1 MSGRKVTMGT
11 RRAHWDHVYETKHP
25 DQVSWFSPENR
36 VSLEMIEHAGV
47 APSDPVIDIGSGAS
61 LLTDALLARGYADV
75 TIVDI
80 SASAL
85 DLVAARLGPRAAQV
99 RLITS
104 DVTELKT
111 ARRYAFWHD
120 RATFHFLVDDEDRA
134 AYRRVL
140 MDSLLPGA
148 HVAIAT
154 FADDGPEKCSGLPVR
169 RHSPEELS
177 AFFAPELAIV
187 ESRREEHVTPG
198 GAKQRFA
205 WVLLRKA

>member
-1 MSGRKVTMGT
+1 MGT

-120 RATFHFLVDDEDRA
+120 RATFHFLV
-134 AYRRVL
+134 
-140 MDSLLPGA
+140 
-148 HVAIAT
+148 
-154 FADDGPEKCSGLPVR
+154 ADDGPEKCSGLPVR